1 MAKLFH
7 VVWEIDIYA
16 RSPREAAKQ
25 AQAIQQDQDTTA
37 TVFDVTEED
46 SDKTVRIDFASRKA

>member
-1 MAKLFH
+1 MTKLFH

-25 AQAIQQDQDTTA
+25 AQAMQQDQDTTA

-46 SDKTVRIDFASRKA
+46 SDKTVRIDLASRKA

>member
-37 TVFDVTEED
+37 TVLNITEEN
-46 SDKTVRIDFASRKA
+46 SDKTVRINIASRKA

>member
-1 MAKLFH
+1 MATLYH

-16 RSPREAAKQ
+16 ESPRDAAKE
-25 AQAIQQDQDTTA
+25 AQAIQQDKDAMA

-46 SDKTVRIDFASRKA
+46 SDKTVRIDLAEGI